1 MHDLY
6 RPGNS
11 LFHRMHAGHK
21 VLCLVFAGSTI
32 FLVSNLITLIAAL
45 VMITFCYRLAGLSL
59 SDAYQ
64 QLRPVVVVLLLI
76 LIVQGLIHSWTLG
89 FTVIARFA
97 FLLLAAGLLTL
108 TTRVSD
114 MITTIE
120 SNLHWLRPIGVNPGK
135 VSLAISLTLRFI
147 PVMRRVTTEVR
158 EAQKVRG
165 LERNLPALAIPVI
178 TRMLKMSDDISDAL
192 DARGYDPH

>member
-6 RPGNS
+6 RAGNS
-11 LFHRMHAGHK
+11 VFHNMHAGHK
-21 VLCLVFAGSTI
+21 VLGLIVIGSAI
-32 FLVSNLITLIAAL
+32 FLVNSLPLLASALATVTL
-45 VMITFCYRLAGLSL
+45 CYRLAGLSL
-59 SDAYQ
+59 KDAYE
-64 QLRPVVVVLLLI
+64 QLRPVAFVLLLI
-76 LIVQGLIHSWTLG
+76 LVVQGLIQSWTLG
-89 FTVIARFA
+89 LILITRFA
-97 FLLLAAGLLTL
+97 ILLLSAGLLTL

-120 SNLHWLRPIGVNPGK
+120 NGLRYLRPIGVNSGK

-147 PVMRRVTTEVR
+147 PVMRRVTAEVR

-165 LERNLPALAIPVI
+165 LEHSLPALAIPVI